1 MLTQVTIQH
10 IIKTIN
16 KCGLYPQ
23 KSFSPMKVYKWP
35 PPFPKVSESKGN
47 QKIGQLQKYEFGFAK
62 GWTLKS
68 LQPVYTYLDRV
79 AI

>member
-1 MLTQVTIQH
+1 
-10 IIKTIN
+10 
-16 KCGLYPQ
+16 
-23 KSFSPMKVYKWP
+23 MKVYKWP

-47 QKIGQLQKYEFGFAK
+47 QKIGRLQKYEFGFAK